1 MVFLTGIIVAMLM
14 LYGNKD
20 FLIHSICIA
29 LIAEL
34 VNVSVMNKLVRSKEG
49 RLVARHTQTS
59 DKLKRMLY
67 SSQEREEEL
76 VKVELAQRDE
86 IAVLKRALKD
96 QTERLDLS
104 RKTAVALKEQ
114 VKRHQKLAS
123 GAEKSPPPSSGKNAS
138 LSLFD

>member
-34 VNVSVMNKLVRSKEG
+34 VNVSVMNKLVKSKEG
-49 RLVARHTQTS
+49 RLVTRHTQTS

-76 VKVELAQRDE
+76 AKVEFKQREE
-86 IAVLKRALKD
+86 IVVLKRALKD
-96 QTERLDLS
+96 QTDRLEVS
-104 RKTAVALKEQ
+104 RKTAVELKEQ
-114 VKRHQKLAS
+114 VKRYQKNAS
-123 GAEKSPPPSSGKNAS
+123 GAEQPAPPGPRKTKP